1 MHKKNTP
8 AKAIQGIISVNSRG
22 TGFVKDES
30 AKDDDIEI
38 GPESLNCALHKDEVE
53 IRLTG
58 KRSLRDR
65 RLAEVVKIIKRS
77 RERFVGV
84 LKKDSAS
91 QSFYVKPD
99 DWRCYVDFWIAEGK
113 RREAKECDKVLIHLL
128 PWTDPKERPEAEVVE
143 IIGTAGEHN
152 TEMRAIAL
160 ARGFSSSFPP
170 NVEHEARAMKEDEKR
185 IFSEEIPKR
194 KDFRNTTTFTID
206 PVDAKDFDDA
216 LSFKKLPSRQSSGQA
231 IYEVGVHIADVS
243 FFVRENTALN
253 TEARERGF
261 SVYLVDRTI
270 PMLPEALSN
279 DLCSLNPDEDK
290 FAFSAVFEI
299 NDKAEVLSRWFGRT
313 VIRSVKR
320 FTYENAQKVIDAK
333 TGALSEELLTLNR
346 LAKIMQERNRAAGA
360 IDFAQDEVKF
370 ELDKDGWPIRVYK
383 KPHLQTHKL
392 IEEWMLLANREVAQ
406 FLAEVREKQKSKAP
420 VLYRI
425 HDLPDSDK
433 ITELALFVRALGHHF
448 PMTGKSV
455 TGKDLQQL
463 FKKIEGSAEEA
474 LIKTTALRSMSK
486 AIYSTKNIGH
496 FGLAMPFYTHFT
508 SPIRR
513 YADLLIHRMLA
524 GHLHGEKMN
533 EEEWSAYEHLA
544 AHITEREIGAAE
556 AERESVK
563 IKKVEYMS
571 ERVGQ
576 EFSGVISGVTEWG
589 MYIEE
594 NDTKAEGMAALRNF
608 GDDFYSLDEKHYCIV
623 GARTKKKYSLGDKV
637 RFKIIGADTERKTL
651 DYQIV

>member
-1 MHKKNTP
+1 
-8 AKAIQGIISVNSRG
+8 R
-22 TGFVKDES
+22 
-30 AKDDDIEI
+30 
-38 GPESLNCALHKDEVE
+38 AL
-53 IRLTG
+53 
-58 KRSLRDR
+58 
-65 RLAEVVKIIKRS
+65 
-77 RERFVGV
+77 
-84 LKKDSAS
+84 
-91 QSFYVKPD
+91 
-99 DWRCYVDFWIAEGK
+99 
-113 RREAKECDKVLIHLL
+113 
-128 PWTDPKERPEAEVVE
+128 
-143 IIGTAGEHN
+143 
-152 TEMRAIAL
+152 
-160 ARGFSSSFPP
+160 
-170 NVEHEARAMKEDEKR
+170 KEDEKR
-185 IFSEEIPKR
+185 IFREEIPRR
-194 KDFRNTTTFTID
+194 KDFRNTLTFTID
-206 PVDAKDFDDA
+206 PADAKDFDDA
-216 LSFKKLPSRQSSGQA
+216 ISFRALPVSSNQSPVFQ
-231 IYEVGVHIADVS
+231 IGVHIADVS
-243 FFVRENTALN
+243 FFVRENTTLN
-253 TEARERGF
+253 SEARERGF

-299 NDKAEVLSRWFGRT
+299 NEKAEVLSRWFGRT

-320 FTYENAQKVIDAK
+320 FTYENAQEVIDAK

-346 LAKIMQERNRAAGA
+346 LAKIMQEKNRKAGA

-370 ELDKDGWPIRVYK
+370 ELDKDGWPVRVYK

-392 IEEWMLLANREVAQ
+392 IEEWMLLANREVAE
-406 FLAEVREKQKSKAP
+406 FLSHARPPADRRAGEKQKSKAP

-433 ITELALFVRALGHHF
+433 ITELALFVRALGHHL
-448 PMTGKSV
+448 PITGKSV

-524 GHLHGEKMN
+524 GHLHGEKMD
-533 EEEWSAYEHLA
+533 EQEWSEYERLA
-544 AHITEREIGAAE
+544 AHITEKEIAAAE

-589 MYIEE
+589 VYIEE

-623 GARTKKKYSLGDKV
+623 GARSKKKYSLGDKV
-637 RFKIIGADTERKTL
+637 RFKILSADTERKTL

>member
-1 MHKKNTP
+1 ME
-8 AKAIQGIISVNSRG
+8 
-22 TGFVKDES
+22 DES
-30 AKDDDIEI
+30 AKDDNIEI
-38 GPESLNCALHKDEVE
+38 PPESLNCALHKDEVE

-58 KRSLRDR
+58 GRSLRKR
-65 RLAEVVKIIKRS
+65 RLAEVLKIIKRS

-84 LKKDSAS
+84 LKKDPASHKAS
-91 QSFYVKPD
+91 QGKPVYYVKPD
-99 DWRCYVDFWIAEGK
+99 DWRCYVDFWIREGA
-113 RREAKECDKVLIHLL
+113 RREAKEGDKVLIQLL
-128 PWTDPKERPEAEVVE
+128 PWNNPKEKPEAEVAEV
-143 IIGTAGEHN
+143 IGTAGEHN
-152 TEMRAIAL
+152 TEMRALAL

-170 NVEHEARAMKEDEKR
+170 NVEREAEMLKQNEKQ
-185 IFSEEIPKR
+185 IFAEEIPKR
-194 KDFRNTTTFTID
+194 KDFRGTTTFTID
-206 PVDAKDFDDA
+206 PADAKDFDDA
-216 LSFKKLPSRQSSGQA
+216 LSIRKLPCSAKATQGESEDRFE
-231 IYEVGVHIADVS
+231 IGVHIADVS
-243 FFVRENTALN
+243 FFVRENTALS

-279 DLCSLNPDEDK
+279 DLCSLNPNEDK

-313 VIRSVKR
+313 VIRSDKR
-320 FTYENAQKVIDAK
+320 FTYEEAQEVLNEVATPPPQFSKMPS
-333 TGALSEELLTLNR
+333 LRSPLLVLNR
-346 LAKIMQERNRAAGA
+346 LAKILQEKNRAAGA
-360 IDFAQDEVKF
+360 IDFEQDEVKF
-370 ELDKDGWPIRVYK
+370 ELDKNGWPIRAYK
-383 KPHLQTHKL
+383 KPHLATHKL
-392 IEEWMLLANREVAQ
+392 VEEWMLLANREVAE
-406 FLAEVREKQKSKAP
+406 FLSHAREKQVSKAP

-486 AIYSTKNIGH
+486 AVYSTKNIGH

-513 YADLLIHRMLA
+513 YADLLVHRMLA
-524 GHLHGEKMN
+524 GHLHGEKMD
-533 EEEWSAYEHLA
+533 ETEWSAYEQLA

-589 MYIEE
+589 VYIEE

-623 GARTKKKYSLGDKV
+623 GARSKKKYSLGDKV
-637 RFKIIGADTERKTL
+637 RFKIISADTERKTL
-651 DYQIV
+651 DYQIVF

>member
-1 MHKKNTP
+1 M
-8 AKAIQGIISVNSRG
+8 QGIISVNSRG
-22 TGFVKDES
+22 TGFVADES
-30 AKDDDIEI
+30 KKEDEDIEVP
-38 GPESLNCALHKDEVE
+38 PESLHCALHKDEVE

-65 RLAEVVKIIKRS
+65 RLAEVVKIVKRA

-84 LKKDSAS
+84 LKKDPAS

-99 DWRCYVDFWIAEGK
+99 DWRCYVDFWIDSSRLNG
-113 RREAKECDKVLIHLL
+113 AKEDDKVLIQLF
-128 PWTDPKERPEAEVVE
+128 PWTDSKERPLAEIVE
-143 IIGTAGEHN
+143 VIGTAGEHD
-152 TEMRAIAL
+152 TEMRALAL

-170 NVEHEARAMKEDEKR
+170 NVEREARAMKEDEKR

-194 KDFRNTTTFTID
+194 KDFRSTLTFTID
-206 PVDAKDFDDA
+206 PADAKDFDDA
-216 LSFKKLPSRQSSGQA
+216 LSFKKLPKGH
-231 IYEVGVHIADVS
+231 YEVGVHIADVS

-279 DLCSLNPDEDK
+279 DLCSLNPNEDK

-299 NDKAEVLSRWFGRT
+299 NEKAEVLSRWFGRT
-313 VIRSVKR
+313 VIRSDKR
-320 FTYENAQKVIDAK
+320 FTYEEAQEVVDAK
-333 TGALSEELLTLNR
+333 TGPLSEELLTLNR
-346 LAKIMQERNRAAGA
+346 LAKIMQEKNRAAGA

-370 ELDKDGWPIRVYK
+370 ELDKNGWPIRAYK
-383 KPHLQTHKL
+383 KPHLATHKL
-392 IEEWMLLANREVAQ
+392 VEEWMLLANREVAE
-406 FLAEVREKQKSKAP
+406 FLSHAREKQMDKAP

-486 AIYSTKNIGH
+486 AVYSTKNIGH

-513 YADLLIHRMLA
+513 YADLLVHRMLA
-524 GHLHGEKMN
+524 GHLHGEKMD
-533 EEEWSAYEHLA
+533 EQEWSAYEQLA

-576 EFSGVISGVTEWG
+576 EFEGVISGVTEWG
-589 MYIEE
+589 VYIEE

-623 GARTKKKYSLGDKV
+623 GARSKKKYSLGDKV
-637 RFKIIGADTERKTL
+637 RFKIIGADTERRTL
-651 DYQIV
+651 DVQIV